1 MRGLRESMN
10 GGVRGPLQQVSQ
22 EPIMKHT
29 IAATPYEQQWNIK
42 IREIVR

>member
-10 GGVRGPLQQVSQ
+10 GGVRGPLQKICQ
-22 EPIMKHT
+22 EPVMKHA
-29 IAATPYEQQWNIK
+29 ISATPYKQQRNIK